1 MTPTTQSLLAEL
13 DTTLAQAPDAWRTAA
28 LRRIVDLFLS
38 SVELYSDDHVA
49 VFDEVMCRLSKK
61 NVDRAVLAEVS
72 AKLAPVDNAPANFVL
87 KLARHTDVAVYGPIL
102 EHAKRLP
109 DSDLAKIL
117 DRDRIDPKLLTR
129 VVARPR
135 LSEAVTDVLLK
146 RGNPAI
152 QRKIIDNPNARI
164 SETGFAR
171 VIIGINGN
179 KNLAAAVAKRQ
190 DLPAEL
196 RIWLDK
202 TLSA

>member
-87 KLARHTDVAVYGPIL
+87 KLARHSDVAVYGPIL